1 MEKILLAI
9 DAINP
14 DKNSLEFACY
24 LAHLTKSKLT
34 GVFLE
39 NLLSE
44 ERPVLKQV
52 QGMASMDWVVDQKSD
67 EYNAKLELIEKNIS
81 LFKDACIDRGVN
93 YSLHRDRG
101 LPARELTG
109 ESRFADLVVV
119 DAQTSFNKRYEGSPT
134 EFVKDILKNAEC
146 PVIIAPGSFKLIDEI
161 IFTYN
166 GSPSSVFAIK
176 QFTYLFPQLN
186 NKKITILQVNDA
198 GEWKDPDK
206 YKFKEWLK
214 EHYTDLH
221 FEELKGDTDARL
233 FDCLLNRENVFFVMG
248 AYGRNSLS
256 QFFKRSH
263 ADLLIKTVTQPIFIA
278 HL

>member
-9 DAINP
+9 DAINLN
-14 DKNSLEFACY
+14 KNSLEFACY
-24 LAHLTKSKLT
+24 LAQLTKSKVT

-39 NLLSE
+39 NLVSE
-44 ERPVLKQV
+44 ERPILKQV
-52 QGMASMDWVVDQKSD
+52 HGMAYMDWVVDEKSD
-67 EYNAKLELIEKNIS
+67 EHSATLELIEKNIS
-81 LFKDACIDRGVN
+81 FFKEGCINRGVN

-101 LPARELTG
+101 VPARELIE
-109 ESRFADLVVV
+109 ESRFADIVVV
-119 DAQTSFNKRYEGSPT
+119 DAETSFNKRYEGIPT
-134 EFVKDILKNAEC
+134 EFVRDVLKKAEC
-146 PVIIAPGSFKLIDEI
+146 PVIIAPGSFEAIDEI

-166 GSPSSVFAIK
+166 GSSSSVFAIK
-176 QFTYLFPQLN
+176 QFTYLFPQLH
-186 NKKITILQVNDA
+186 NKKVSILQVNDA

-221 FEELKGDTDARL
+221 FEALKGDTDSKL
-233 FDCLLNRENVFFVMG
+233 FDCLLNREDVFLVMG
-248 AYGRNSLS
+248 AYGRNALS

-263 ADLLIKTVTQPIFIA
+263 ADLLIKTGTQPIFIA

>member
-81 LFKDACIDRGVN
+81 FFKEACINRGVN

-101 LPARELTG
+101 LPARELIG

-186 NKKITILQVNDA
+186 TKKITILQVNEA

-206 YKFKEWLK
+206 YKFNEWLK

-221 FEELKGDTDARL
+221 FEALKGDTDAKL